1 VHSAAA
7 LRLGYVRAV
16 GPVDLRRRAP
26 GAKAPVLIL
35 GFNAGLEDLLHPR
48 RQRQGQRQRQ
58 RLALRA
64 FVVPTLRQAQGRLL
78 RKRREGWG
86 TRFVSCGGEV
96 KVPVPRLF
104 KERRDKDGPPGI
116 DPPFAKLI
124 RGGWFA
130 KVFFMSDR
138 VMSES
143 AMSESTEQIRELLD
157 SVYRV
162 DSGRILATLIRL
174 LGDFD
179 LAEEAMH
186 EAFAAALSLWP
197 KSGVPGNPRPWLIST
212 ARFKAIDTLR
222 RRARFDASQD
232 EFVRYFEAQSI
243 SAERSNKNEEH
254 GLEDDYLED
263 DRLRL
268 IFTCCH
274 PSLAPDARVAL
285 TLREVCGLTTEEIA
299 KAFLITPRTLAQRV
313 VRAKAKIRETPIR
326 YEVPTPGELPER
338 LGAVL
343 QVIYLVFNEG
353 YSAAAG
359 AEVTR
364 AELTGEAIRLGRLLV
379 ELHLTELGPEPEVI
393 GLLSLMLLQES
404 RRAARN
410 SPTGELILLEN
421 QDRAL
426 WNREQIA
433 EGVAL
438 LEKAL
443 QYRQKSRRFGSYTLQ
458 AAIAAVHA
466 EAESVARTD
475 WRQIVALYDRLLQVQ
490 PSPVVQLNRAVAIA
504 MRDGPEAGLTNI
516 DAVLEHGE
524 LANYYLAHSA
534 RADMC
539 RRLGRT
545 AEARASYEKALALTQ
560 QEPERQFLQERIR
573 QLK

>member
-1 VHSAAA
+1 
-7 LRLGYVRAV
+7 
-16 GPVDLRRRAP
+16 
-26 GAKAPVLIL
+26 
-35 GFNAGLEDLLHPR
+35 
-48 RQRQGQRQRQ
+48 
-58 RLALRA
+58 
-64 FVVPTLRQAQGRLL
+64 
-78 RKRREGWG
+78 
-86 TRFVSCGGEV
+86 
-96 KVPVPRLF
+96 
-104 KERRDKDGPPGI
+104 
-116 DPPFAKLI
+116 
-124 RGGWFA
+124 
-130 KVFFMSDR
+130 
-138 VMSES
+138 MSERVIPERAIS
-143 AMSESTEQIRELLD
+143 GPSSEQIRELLD
-157 SVYRV
+157 SLYRV

-222 RRARFDASQD
+222 RRARFDATQD
-232 EFVRYFEAQSI
+232 ELVRHIEAQGN
-243 SAERSNKNEEH
+243 SAGRSSEED
-254 GLEDDYLED
+254 GLYDSLED

-274 PSLAPDARVAL
+274 PSLAPEARVAL

-299 KAFLITPRTLAQRV
+299 KAFLTTPRTLAQRI
-313 VRAKAKIRETPIR
+313 VRAKAKIRETPIP
-326 YEVPTPGELPER
+326 YEVPSPQELPER

-343 QVIYLVFNEG
+343 HVIYLVFNEG

-364 AELTGEAIRLGRLLV
+364 AELTGEAIRLGRLLM
-379 ELHLTELGPEPEVI
+379 ELQPEPEVM
-393 GLLSLMLLQES
+393 GLLALMLLQES
-404 RRAARN
+404 RRAART

-426 WNREQIA
+426 WNKEQIA

-443 QYRQKSRRFGSYTLQ
+443 KSRRFGSYTLQ

-466 EAESVARTD
+466 EAESVAATD
-475 WRQIVALYDRLLQVQ
+475 WRQIVALYDQLVRIQ
-490 PSPVVQLNRAVAIA
+490 PSPVAQLNRAVAIA
-504 MRDGPEAGLTNI
+504 MCDGPEAGLAHI

-534 RADMC
+534 RADMY

-560 QEPERQFLQERIR
+560 QEPERRFLAGRIED
-573 QLK
+573 LK

>member
-1 VHSAAA
+1 
-7 LRLGYVRAV
+7 
-16 GPVDLRRRAP
+16 
-26 GAKAPVLIL
+26 
-35 GFNAGLEDLLHPR
+35 
-48 RQRQGQRQRQ
+48 
-58 RLALRA
+58 
-64 FVVPTLRQAQGRLL
+64 
-78 RKRREGWG
+78 
-86 TRFVSCGGEV
+86 
-96 KVPVPRLF
+96 
-104 KERRDKDGPPGI
+104 
-116 DPPFAKLI
+116 
-124 RGGWFA
+124 
-130 KVFFMSDR
+130 
-138 VMSES
+138 MSERS
-143 AMSESTEQIRELLD
+143 AQQIHEQIRELLD
-157 SVYRV
+157 SLYRV

-197 KSGVPGNPRPWLIST
+197 RSGAPGNPRPWLIST

-232 EFVRYFEAQSI
+232 ELVRYLEAQWS
-243 SAERSNKNEEH
+243 SVDRSGENEE
-254 GLEDDYLED
+254 DSLED

-274 PSLAPDARVAL
+274 PSLAPEARVAL

-299 KAFLITPRTLAQRV
+299 KAFLITPRTLAQRI
-313 VRAKAKIRETPIR
+313 VRAKAKIRETRIP
-326 YEVPTPGELPER
+326 YEVPSPQELPER

-343 QVIYLVFNEG
+343 HVIYLVFNEG

-359 AEVTR
+359 TEVTR
-364 AELTGEAIRLGRLLV
+364 AELTGEAIRLGRLLA
-379 ELHLTELGPEPEVI
+379 ELQPEPEAPNPEII

-404 RRAARN
+404 RHAART

-421 QDRAL
+421 QDRSL

-433 EGVAL
+433 EGLAL

-443 QYRQKSRRFGSYTLQ
+443 KSQRFGSYTLQ

-466 EAESVARTD
+466 QAESTAVTD
-475 WRQIVALYDRLLQVQ
+475 WRQIVALYDRLLRIH
-490 PSPVVQLNRAVAIA
+490 PSPVVRLNRAVAIA
-504 MRDGPEAGLTNI
+504 MRDGPEAGLTHI
-516 DAVLEHGE
+516 DALLEHGE

-534 RADMC
+534 RADMY

-545 AEARASYEKALALTQ
+545 SEARSSYEKALALTQ
-560 QEPERQFLQERIR
+560 QEPERQFLQKRIR

>member
-1 VHSAAA
+1 LSRFQSHGLGILPRSA
-7 LRLGYVRAV
+7 
-16 GPVDLRRRAP
+16 
-26 GAKAPVLIL
+26 
-35 GFNAGLEDLLHPR
+35 
-48 RQRQGQRQRQ
+48 
-58 RLALRA
+58 
-64 FVVPTLRQAQGRLL
+64 
-78 RKRREGWG
+78 
-86 TRFVSCGGEV
+86 
-96 KVPVPRLF
+96 
-104 KERRDKDGPPGI
+104 GI

-124 RGGWFA
+124 RDGWFA
-130 KVFFMSDR
+130 KVV
-138 VMSES
+138 VMSERVIP
-143 AMSESTEQIRELLD
+143 EPSTEQIRELLD
-157 SVYRV
+157 SLYRV
-162 DSGRILATLIRL
+162 DSGRILASLIRL

-197 KSGVPGNPRPWLIST
+197 RSGVPGNPRPWLIST

-232 EFVRYFEAQSI
+232 EFARHLEAQSS
-243 SAERSNKNEEH
+243 SAERSNEENS
-254 GLEDDYLED
+254 LEDDSLED

-274 PSLAPDARVAL
+274 PSLPPEARVAL
-285 TLREVCGLTTEEIA
+285 TLREVCGLATEEIA
-299 KAFLITPRTLAQRV
+299 KAFLITPRTLAQRI
-313 VRAKAKIRETPIR
+313 VRAKAKIRETPIP
-326 YEVPTPGELPER
+326 YEVPTPQELPER

-343 QVIYLVFNEG
+343 HVIYLVFNEG

-364 AELTGEAIRLGRLLV
+364 AELTGEAIRLGRLLA
-379 ELHLTELGPEPEVI
+379 ELRPEPEVI

-404 RRAARN
+404 RRAART
-410 SPTGELILLEN
+410 SLTGELILLEN
-421 QDRAL
+421 QDRSL
-426 WNREQIA
+426 WNRDQIT

-438 LEKAL
+438 LEKAM
-443 QYRQKSRRFGSYTLQ
+443 KSRRFGAYTLQ

-466 EAESVARTD
+466 EAESVAATD
-475 WRQIVALYDRLLQVQ
+475 WRQIVALYNQLLRIQ

-504 MRDGPEAGLTNI
+504 ECEGPEAGLTHI
-516 DAVLEHGE
+516 DAMLEHGE

-534 RADMC
+534 RADMY

-573 QLK
+573 QLG

>member
-1 VHSAAA
+1 MPEQLS
-7 LRLGYVRAV
+7 RTIETIYR
-16 GPVDLRRRAP
+16 
-26 GAKAPVLIL
+26 
-35 GFNAGLEDLLHPR
+35 
-48 RQRQGQRQRQ
+48 
-58 RLALRA
+58 
-64 FVVPTLRQAQGRLL
+64 
-78 RKRREGWG
+78 
-86 TRFVSCGGEV
+86 
-96 KVPVPRLF
+96 
-104 KERRDKDGPPGI
+104 
-116 DPPFAKLI
+116 
-124 RGGWFA
+124 
-130 KVFFMSDR
+130 
-138 VMSES
+138 SES
-143 AMSESTEQIRELLD
+143 G
-157 SVYRV
+157 RV
-162 DSGRILATLIRL
+162 LATLVRL
-174 LGDFD
+174 LGNLD

-186 EAFAAALSLWP
+186 EAFAAALESWP
-197 KSGVPGNPRPWLIST
+197 QTGIPDKPRPWLIST

-232 EFVRYFEAQSI
+232 ELARYLEAQWS
-243 SAERSNKNEEH
+243 SAGRSNEE
-254 GLEDDYLED
+254 DSLED

-274 PSLAPDARVAL
+274 PSLAPEAHVAL

-299 KAFLITPRTLAQRV
+299 KAFLITPSSLAQRI
-313 VRAKAKIRETPIR
+313 VRAKAKIRETGIR
-326 YEVPTPGELPER
+326 YEVPSPQELPER
-338 LGAVL
+338 LDAVL
-343 QVIYLVFNEG
+343 QVVYLVFNEG

-364 AELTGEAIRLGRLLV
+364 AELTGEAIRLGRLLI
-379 ELHLTELGPEPEVI
+379 ELRPEPEVI

-404 RRAARN
+404 RHAART
-410 SPTGELILLEN
+410 SPAGELILLEN
-421 QDRAL
+421 QDRSL

-443 QYRQKSRRFGSYTLQ
+443 KSRRFGSYTLQ

-466 EAESVARTD
+466 EAESVAVTD
-475 WRQIVALYDRLLQVQ
+475 WRQIVALYDRLGRIQ

-504 MRDGPEAGLTNI
+504 MRDGPEVGLAHI

-534 RADMC
+534 RADMY

-545 AEARASYEKALALTQ
+545 VEARASYEKALALTQ

>member
-1 VHSAAA
+1 
-7 LRLGYVRAV
+7 
-16 GPVDLRRRAP
+16 
-26 GAKAPVLIL
+26 
-35 GFNAGLEDLLHPR
+35 
-48 RQRQGQRQRQ
+48 
-58 RLALRA
+58 
-64 FVVPTLRQAQGRLL
+64 
-78 RKRREGWG
+78 
-86 TRFVSCGGEV
+86 
-96 KVPVPRLF
+96 
-104 KERRDKDGPPGI
+104 
-116 DPPFAKLI
+116 
-124 RGGWFA
+124 
-130 KVFFMSDR
+130 
-138 VMSES
+138 MSERS
-143 AMSESTEQIRELLD
+143 IQEIRELLD
-157 SVYRV
+157 SLYRV
-162 DSGRILATLIRL
+162 DSRRILATLIRL

-197 KSGVPGNPRPWLIST
+197 SSGVPGNPRPWLIST

-232 EFVRYFEAQSI
+232 DLVRHLEAQWS
-243 SAERSNKNEEH
+243 SAERSNKNEE
-254 GLEDDYLED
+254 GSLEDDRLED

-274 PSLAPDARVAL
+274 PSLAPEARVAL

-299 KAFLITPRTLAQRV
+299 KAFLITPRTLAQRI
-313 VRAKAKIRETPIR
+313 VRAKAKIRETPIP
-326 YEVPTPGELPER
+326 YEVPTPQELPER
-338 LGAVL
+338 LDAVL

-364 AELTGEAIRLGRLLV
+364 AELTGEAIRLGRLL
-379 ELHLTELGPEPEVI
+379 TELQPEPEVI
-393 GLLSLMLLQES
+393 GLLALMLLQES
-404 RRAARN
+404 RRTART

-426 WNREQIA
+426 WNKEQIA
-433 EGVAL
+433 GGVAL

-443 QYRQKSRRFGSYTLQ
+443 KSRRFGSYTLQ

-466 EAESVARTD
+466 EAESVAATD
-475 WRQIVALYDRLLQVQ
+475 WRQIVALYDRLVRIQ

-504 MRDGPEAGLTNI
+504 MRDGPEAGLAHI
-516 DAVLEHGE
+516 DAVLERGE

-534 RADMC
+534 RADMY

-545 AEARASYEKALALTQ
+545 AEARSSYEKALALTQ